1 MKIHLFL
8 AAFFYLF
15 CFFAKSQTLDD
26 AKKLYSEGNYAKA
39 LSIFEK
45 EYDQAPQN
53 ASLNCQLGICLYE
66 TGDFTRAEKHLAF
79 ASQKRISEAYFYY
92 GKLLTKMYRFEE
104 ADKEFQK
111 YKRAK
116 QRDKA
121 ALDDVEKQ
129 EKYIEKL
136 KKEISRTEDVQIIDS
151 MVVSKKDFLSAYHL
165 SESTGTLTPVK
176 KFFELSESASNFV
189 LYMNEKKDKVYYSQ
203 AAHTSPGKLFT
214 MEKLLTSFGD
224 EKMLPEPVNTNGTQ
238 AYPFVL
244 TDGLTLYFAS
254 TGHESI
260 GGYDLCVTRY
270 NIASNNYLA
279 PNRLNMP
286 FNSPFNDYMMVID
299 EEKGVGWF
307 ASERFQPKDSV
318 CVYTFIPASAIHL
331 VESDNEDYLIRRAQI
346 HSIKESWK
354 EGKEY
359 ALLIEKA
366 RKSEIRKKV
375 RDVDFEF
382 VINDDITYHSLSD
395 FKNPSAQSIFRQT
408 LSVEEENSSIKKE
421 LSRKREQYIHGTMNE
436 ALKNSILH
444 LEIRVEESHKKAKRM
459 KKEARNLEISY
470 HQN

>member
-1 MKIHLFL
+1 MKIRLFL
-8 AAFFYLF
+8 ATFLCLF

-26 AKKLYSEGNYAKA
+26 AKKIYSEGNYAEA

-45 EYDQAPQN
+45 EYEKAQKN

-116 QRDKA
+116 RRDKA
-121 ALDDVEKQ
+121 ALDNIEKQ
-129 EKYIEKL
+129 ETYIAKL

-151 MVVSKKDFLSAYHL
+151 TVISKKDFLSAYRL
-165 SESTGTLTPVK
+165 SASTGTLTSVK
-176 KFFELSESASNFV
+176 KFFKLSESASDLV
-189 LYMNEKKDKVYYSQ
+189 LYMNEKKDKIYYSQ
-203 AAHTSPGKLFT
+203 AADSSSGKLFT
-214 MEKLLTSFGD
+214 MEKLLTSFGN
-224 EKMLPEPVNTNGTQ
+224 EKKLPEPVNAIGNQ

-270 NIASNNYLA
+270 NMASNSYLA

-307 ASERFQPKDSV
+307 ASDRFQPKDSV
-318 CVYTFIPASAIHL
+318 CIYTFIPASAIHL
-331 VESDNEDYLIRRAQI
+331 VESDNEDYLIRRARI

-354 EGKEY
+354 EGREY

-366 RKSEIRKKV
+366 RKSEIRKKT
-375 RDVDFEF
+375 RDTDFEF

-395 FKNPSAQSIFRQT
+395 FKNPSAQALFRQA
-408 LSVEEENSSIKKE
+408 LSVEEENRNIKKE
-421 LSRKREQYIHGTMNE
+421 LSRKREQYANENTNE
-436 ALKNSILH
+436 ALNNSILH
-444 LEIRVEESHKKAKRM
+444 LETRVEETHKKAKRL
-459 KKEARNLEISY
+459 KKEARNLEITH